1 MPRASSKSAIHL
13 IAAESLKVVLTVISD
28 IVSIFNYLGKINTN
42 PANSRFPEN
51 KIVPLPTKLAK
62 MGSILESINYP
73 KDIRGLDTEGLKTLC
88 GEIREYIVNCC
99 SSNPG
104 HLASSLGAVELIV
117 GLHYVYNTPSD
128 KIVFDV
134 GHQAYAHKILTG
146 RKEDFKKNRMAE
158 GLSGFPNRDESP
170 YDAFGAGHAS
180 TSISAALGLS
190 KAARLTGSNGK
201 VVAMI
206 GDGAMTGG
214 LALEGMNNA
223 GEADDDILVILNDN
237 EMAIDGNRGAL
248 HSYLLK
254 FTTNPAYNKIKTSVW
269 NHLGSSRFRS
279 WIQRVVR
286 KIKAGL
292 VNKSGGDLFEAF
304 GFRYF
309 GPIDGNDIEEVVRT
323 LRRLKDIKGPK
334 LLHTCTVK
342 GKGYAP
348 AEADP
353 TTWHAPGKFEPKTGK
368 RLSGPYKADRYQDVF
383 GEVLRNLARK
393 DPKVVGITPAMA
405 TGSGMAVFAKEFPDR
420 FFDVGIAEEHAVTFA
435 AGLAA
440 GGMKPYCCIYSTFAQ
455 RAYDEII
462 HDVALQHLPV
472 VLCFDRAGL
481 VGEDGATHQG
491 VFDMSSLRGIPNTV
505 IAVPKDEKELK
516 DLMYKGLE
524 IKNGPYI
531 LRYPRG
537 MGEGVEWREAEPSP
551 VVTGKAEKLLDGAEV
566 AVLALGP
573 VVYRAMEAARRLE
586 EQTGK
591 RPSVYNM
598 RFLKPFDAGVMDEI
612 SGARAILTI
621 EDGAL
626 KGGLFSEVSE
636 YIASRGLKTVVKGL
650 GVPDRFISQAPVGEQ
665 RKSCGIDAGG
675 IYSEL
680 LELFKNN

>member
-1 MPRASSKSAIHL
+1 MAGIL
-13 IAAESLKVVLTVISD
+13 DT
-28 IVSIFNYLGKINTN
+28 INS
-42 PANSRFPEN
+42 PQ
-51 KIVPLPTKLAK
+51 
-62 MGSILESINYP
+62 
-73 KDIRGLDTEGLKTLC
+73 DIRRLDISSLQTLC
-88 GEIREYIVNCC
+88 SEIREYIIQCC
-99 SSNPG
+99 SENPG

-146 RKEDFKKNRMAE
+146 RKEAFKKNRTA
-158 GLSGFPNRDESP
+158 GGISGFPNRDESQ
-170 YDAFGAGHAS
+170 YDVFGAGHAS
-180 TSISAALGLS
+180 TSISAALGLAR
-190 KAARLTGSNGK
+190 AASLSGNGEK

-214 LALEGMNNA
+214 LALEGLNNA
-223 GEADDDILVILNDN
+223 GEGDADILVVLNDN

-254 FTTNPAYNKIKTSVW
+254 FTTDPAYNKIKTTVW
-269 NHLGSSRFRS
+269 NKLGSSRFRS
-279 WIQRVVR
+279 WVQRLVR
-286 KIKAGL
+286 KAKAGL
-292 VNKSGGDLFEAF
+292 VDKSGGDLFEAF

-309 GPIDGNDIEEVVRT
+309 GPIDGNDINEVTRT
-323 LRRLKDIKGPK
+323 LKRLKDIKGPK

-353 TTWHAPGKFEPKTGK
+353 TTWHAPGKFDSVTGK

-383 GEVLRNLARK
+383 GEVLRELARK
-393 DPKVVGITPAMA
+393 EPKVVGITPAMA
-405 TGSGMAVFAKEFPDR
+405 TGSGMTAFAEEFPNR

-435 AGLAA
+435 AGMAA

-491 VFDMSSLRGIPNTV
+491 VFDLAAMRSVPNAV
-505 IAVPKDEKELK
+505 IAAPRNEKELK
-516 DLMYKGLE
+516 DLLYKGLE
-524 IKNGPYI
+524 IKDGPYI
-531 LRYPRG
+531 IRYPRG
-537 MGEGVEWREAEPSP
+537 LGEGIAWRDVPASKVEI
-551 VVTGKAEKLLDGAEV
+551 GKSEKLLQGSDV

-573 VVYRAMEAARRLE
+573 VAHRALEAASRIQE
-586 EQTGK
+586 ESGK
-591 RPSVYNM
+591 CPSVYNV
-598 RFLKPFDAGVMDEI
+598 RFLKPFDLGMMEEI
-612 SGARAILTI
+612 SSFKAILTV

-636 YIASRGLKTVVKGL
+636 YVASRGLEIIVKGA
-650 GVPDRFISQAPVGEQ
+650 GVPDEFIPQDSQAAQ
-665 RKSCGIDAGG
+665 RACCGLDTESIRTALAG
-675 IYSEL
+675 
-680 LELFKNN
+680 LFNEI